1 MSNKVKDEYT
11 IYSDDVSYLPE
22 DNKLKDSTE
31 EIEFAKLRYSK
42 YNKQIIVVMKELRKD
57 IWIIVALHQFGLKEI
72 LKHLSC

>member
-31 EIEFAKLRYSK
+31 EIEFAKLRYFK
-42 YNKQIIVVMKELRKD
+42 
-57 IWIIVALHQFGLKEI
+57 
-72 LKHLSC
+72 